1 MLIAQAIDALRPA
14 EHIGA
19 DEIRLLDALDR
30 CFLGWSIPLGA
41 EHRRYRPV
49 LPAAALERLG
59 YFQDYPDEAVAA
71 DGALDDALILTPA
84 ACYDVYL
91 SFRDRRLTGNHA
103 VTVDAQIFR
112 NPSAAHFEPLPW
124 SYTQRKFV
132 FVGDSAF
139 VRDGLETAM
148 TLMTEFATAIGLSV
162 TRQAAPGTASQ
173 SRGSQLAK
181 QLFAADQHFTAPPGL
196 SIAQSNNHRTHYS
209 SRLNIQLVDGGYAFA
224 GCLGLLHD
232 LWATALIHRYGSIET
247 ALEAVDDTNVNRGGF
262 HDIR

>member
-14 EHIGA
+14 EHIGVE
-19 DEIRLLDALDR
+19 EIRLLDALDR
-30 CFLGWSIPLGA
+30 CFLGWSVPLGA
-41 EHRRYRPV
+41 EQRRYRPV
-49 LPAAALERLG
+49 LPAAALERLE

-71 DGALDDALILTPA
+71 HGAIEHTLILTPA

-112 NPSAAHFEPLPW
+112 NPSSAHSEPLPW

-139 VRDGLETAM
+139 VGDGLETAM
-148 TLMTEFATAIGLSV
+148 TLLTEFATAIGLPV
-162 TRQAAPGTASQ
+162 TRQDAPGTSRQ

-181 QLFAADQHFTAPPGL
+181 RLFAADQHFTVPPGL
-196 SIAQSNNHRTHYS
+196 TVAQSNNHRTHYA
-209 SRLNIQLVDGGYAFA
+209 SRLNIRLADGSYAFA

-247 ALEAVDDTNVNRGGF
+247 ALEAVEDTNVNRGG
-262 HDIR
+262 IP